1 MKQKRNSGK
10 RLILSLMLVMC
21 AIGHMYAGDT
31 YTYYSKVT
39 AKAKPTGLGTVY
51 VGTGTT
57 AGTYETVSEATQKGE
72 STSNSTPLTYYLFA
86 KAAEGCEFNGWYS
99 NEACTEVATDVE
111 PVDGQDYYKVT
122 ITATSKEADNPT
134 QKIFYA
140 KFVNP
145 SLSYSSSVTATAV
158 GEGQVSVATTSGAE
172 DYGTQKSA
180 SILNDDEPLQTYYLS
195 AITETQ
201 RFMGWYS
208 NEACTS
214 LISLSPTFAYK
225 VSDLSTDGT
234 PKEFLVYAK
243 FANDAYQLMNNGYEV
258 WEGVAFGDTKGD
270 EPVAWSS
277 FLTMT
282 GTWASTAAANQVEK
296 NTASHSGSY
305 SARIYTNTVVG
316 VVAQGNLT
324 TGCINGGSTS
334 ASDGANNYNYTNE
347 NVEGQAM
354 YFTGRPD
361 AMRVWLKGNTKE
373 TVKISAY
380 LHEKGYYQDPNDKN
394 TGKLVRLIAKAA
406 GTPNITADW
415 APYTVNF
422 NYASENRPYY
432 ALISFATCSTPGGGD
447 ASDYMYIDDVEM
459 IYNSELAKATYN
471 GEEIVF
477 EDRKGTVD
485 ALYDEEKLALTS
497 NGVAANIET
506 SFDEAEAVLTVT
518 VKGDNISEDPTNQHI
533 YTIQFKKY
541 LKGDANG
548 DGKVTITDAV
558 AVVNYI
564 LNTTQAKFIKS
575 AADID
580 SNGEITITDAVG
592 IVNIILNSSSEPAAV
607 KERRATETSTEKDP
621 E

>member
-1 MKQKRNSGK
+1 MKKHILPQKRFFLLTMVALCITGQVFAQEQVYQLQNSGF
-10 RLILSLMLVMC
+10 
-21 AIGHMYAGDT
+21 
-31 YTYYSKVT
+31 
-39 AKAKPTGLGTVY
+39 
-51 VGTGTT
+51 
-57 AGTYETVSEATQKGE
+57 E
-72 STSNSTPLTYYLFA
+72 N
-86 KAAEGCEFNGWYS
+86 
-99 NEACTEVATDVE
+99 
-111 PVDGQDYYKVT
+111 
-122 ITATSKEADNPT
+122 
-134 QKIFYA
+134 
-140 KFVNP
+140 
-145 SLSYSSSVTATAV
+145 
-158 GEGQVSVATTSGAE
+158 
-172 DYGTQKSA
+172 
-180 SILNDDEPLQTYYLS
+180 
-195 AITETQ
+195 
-201 RFMGWYS
+201 
-208 NEACTS
+208 
-214 LISLSPTFAYK
+214 
-225 VSDLSTDGT
+225 
-234 PKEFLVYAK
+234 
-243 FANDAYQLMNNGYEV
+243 
-258 WEGVAFGDTKGD
+258 WEGVQYNSRKGE
-270 EPVAWSS
+270 EPINWSS
-277 FLTMT
+277 FMTMT
-282 GTWASTAAANQVEK
+282 GNFITVPFAAYEQVTK
-296 NTASHSGSY
+296 NTDSHSGNY
-305 SARIYTNTVVG
+305 SAYIFARDVSGIAI
-316 VVAQGNLT
+316 AQGNLT
-324 TGCINGGSTS
+324 TGCINGGSTT

-347 NVEGQAM
+347 NVKGQAM

-361 AMRVWLKGNTKE
+361 AMRVWLKGKTKE
-373 TVKISAY
+373 TTKISAY

-394 TGKLVRLIAKAA
+394 TDKLVGLIASAA

-415 APYTVNF
+415 ALYTVDF
-422 NYASENRPYY
+422 DYASEDRPYY
-432 ALISFATCSTPGGGD
+432 ALISFATCSTPGGGS

-477 EDRKGTVD
+477 EDGKGTVD